1 MHQVLSWLLKT
12 FSSLTSSCTNCR
24 LLTASFIPI
33 IVLFV
38 FGLFCF
44 YLFCFSFF
52 KLVLINFTFVN
63 NIRYRN
69 VMLIVS
75 LGVCLYVFFSHWF
88 YLFIIF
94 FVINSKKC
102 KHIDWVVFHI
112 CKTYTF
118 LISLESKENPMLQDI
133 THTQLVIR
141 CAVNLTLLCEICW
154 ILTRV
159 IRNLLTK
166 CRWCKMFSLHCIR
179 RKIHEIFHLFVH
191 RLCWCSFLF
200 FMWLL
205 LVLVT
210 CLLVGIFFYFCLFIM
225 AFIFFEVRFSFR
237 NKMFLFNNNY
247 NFTVH
252 FLF

>member
-1 MHQVLSWLLKT
+1 M
-12 FSSLTSSCTNCR
+12 
-24 LLTASFIPI
+24 
-33 IVLFV
+33 
-38 FGLFCF
+38 
-44 YLFCFSFF
+44 
-52 KLVLINFTFVN
+52 
-63 NIRYRN
+63 
-69 VMLIVS
+69 
-75 LGVCLYVFFSHWF
+75 
-88 YLFIIF
+88 
-94 FVINSKKC
+94 INSKKC

-118 LISLESKENPMLQDI
+118 LISLESKENPILQDI

-154 ILTRV
+154 MTRV

-166 CRWCKMFSLHCIR
+166 CRWSTHF
-179 RKIHEIFHLFVH
+179 IHAKCFRIATVEKSTRFFICLFVVSVDVSS
-191 RLCWCSFLF
+191 CF

-205 LVLVT
+205 LFVLVT
-210 CLLVGIFFYFCLFIM
+210 CLLVGIFFFYFCLFIM

>member
-1 MHQVLSWLLKT
+1 
-12 FSSLTSSCTNCR
+12 
-24 LLTASFIPI
+24 
-33 IVLFV
+33 
-38 FGLFCF
+38 
-44 YLFCFSFF
+44 
-52 KLVLINFTFVN
+52 
-63 NIRYRN
+63 
-69 VMLIVS
+69 MLIVS

-118 LISLESKENPMLQDI
+118 LISLESKENPILQDI

-166 CRWCKMFSLHCIR
+166 CRWCKMFSLHCNR

-200 FMWLL
+200 FYVVVAGFGYLFTRWYFFYIFA
-205 LVLVT
+205 
-210 CLLVGIFFYFCLFIM
+210 CLLWLSFFSKSVFHSEIKCFSLTIITILLYIFYFSIFFFHYFFQLL
-225 AFIFFEVRFSFR
+225 
-237 NKMFLFNNNY
+237 K
-247 NFTVH
+247 
-252 FLF
+252 